1 MKYLGAILQSNP
13 ESDATAAI
21 ETTVSK
27 GEMTF
32 FNPQLFIE
40 LITNVLIVVIYI
52 LYLIVN

>member
-32 FNPQLFIE
+32 FNPRDQIAQIIHDLAKFELKIRLF
-40 LITNVLIVVIYI
+40 
-52 LYLIVN
+52 